1 MEVQSSVI
9 AKIGL
14 KKKEQPRGL
23 SIFNTKLKLSK

>member
-1 MEVQSSVI
+1 MEVQSPVI

-14 KKKEQPRGL
+14 KKKEQLGGL